1 MRTFDAAITNYLRD
15 LALSVHNGEAKAA
28 DTYAYLVMIRKAL
41 DEAIEAVKGDAI
53 DEVLRYGSEGC
64 PAMGMRL
71 TVRSAAGRWSYKH
84 LPPHAYL
91 SERLKAVEELA
102 QTAYRTG
109 GRLATEDGEEVQPAV
124 FIAGAPTIYT
134 TKL

>member
-41 DEAIEAVKGDAI
+41 DEAIDAVKGDAI

-91 SERLKAVEELA
+91 TERLKAVEELA